1 MLEKIKEVI
10 KTGFSAF
17 GLFMVDLIIYGLY
30 PQNSF
35 VSWFCFL
42 LSIALVVVFCKGYKS
57 IALGVSGIYFVIG
70 LFVYGIDKIISGIV
84 EFGSRLY
91 QVGTIAVPYIVA
103 IAVFYYFLGRIGKGG
118 TKNRKYSV
126 NKQKNLAE
134 DDFYDESIKED
145 EDDLD
150 IDGSCIDG
158 YLFEGCNSN
167 HPSWAIGYVNH
178 DGYVFRKGS
187 MTHNSHAVG
196 YISGKLIYVTG
207 SSYPVACIKGKNLF
221 NGSTPEH
228 ETWAIAHI
236 DGRYIFKGARSEHST
251 YADANYDGNS
261 NYGLAAYYLLM
272 M

>member
-158 YLFEGCNSN
+158 YLFEG
-167 HPSWAIGYVNH
+167 
-178 DGYVFRKGS
+178 
-187 MTHNSHAVG
+187 
-196 YISGKLIYVTG
+196 
-207 SSYPVACIKGKNLF
+207 
-221 NGSTPEH
+221 
-228 ETWAIAHI
+228 
-236 DGRYIFKGARSEHST
+236 
-251 YADANYDGNS
+251 
-261 NYGLAAYYLLM
+261 
-272 M
+272 

>member
-1 MLEKIKEVI
+1 
-10 KTGFSAF
+10 
-17 GLFMVDLIIYGLY
+17 
-30 PQNSF
+30 
-35 VSWFCFL
+35 
-42 LSIALVVVFCKGYKS
+42 
-57 IALGVSGIYFVIG
+57 
-70 LFVYGIDKIISGIV
+70 
-84 EFGSRLY
+84 
-91 QVGTIAVPYIVA
+91 
-103 IAVFYYFLGRIGKGG
+103 
-118 TKNRKYSV
+118 
-126 NKQKNLAE
+126 
-134 DDFYDESIKED
+134 
-145 EDDLD
+145 
-150 IDGSCIDG
+150 
-158 YLFEGCNSN
+158 
-167 HPSWAIGYVNH
+167 
-178 DGYVFRKGS
+178 